1 MFSIV
6 QPTPSPIGSAQS
18 LETCNNPRHILPAG
32 DANTDLQISGGTACT
47 VDGSAPNANY
57 VYRNVNIWSG
67 GSLTFNDAKIN
78 FHAHSILIENGG
90 TLQAGFDAPVAGPI
104 SIWLYGSKS
113 DGIPSITCQSG
124 PTCGVPQ
131 TIWDSNPLVAQNVS
145 MGTMTM
151 PSGPCTK
158 ASTID
163 PTTPVGTDC
172 FYQYEVFD
180 KGDAAGAFF
189 GKKVLAV
196 SYGGVLY
203 LRGQKGIRE
212 VTANGPAI
220 DAIPSDSGTS
230 WVRLNKTIAMAD
242 VGSTTLY
249 VDRPVPTWQA
259 GDQIVVTST
268 DYLPAHSEELHHSQH
283 LQ

>member
-1 MFSIV
+1 MGSLGLKAATCSLALSLV
-6 QPTPSPIGSAQS
+6 AATLCTLAGCGAGQTTYTTTPQPTPSPIGSAQS

-57 VYRNVNIWSG
+57 VYRNVNIWGG

-131 TIWDSNPLVAQNVS
+131 AIWDSNPLVAQNVS

-151 PSGPCTK
+151 PT
-158 ASTID
+158 
-163 PTTPVGTDC
+163 
-172 FYQYEVFD
+172 
-180 KGDAAGAFF
+180 GA
-189 GKKVLAV
+189 LHQ
-196 SYGGVLY
+196 SLDHRSRYT
-203 LRGQKGIRE
+203 RRH
-212 VTANGPAI
+212 
-220 DAIPSDSGTS
+220 
-230 WVRLNKTIAMAD
+230 RLLLSI
-242 VGSTTLY
+242 
-249 VDRPVPTWQA
+249 
-259 GDQIVVTST
+259 
-268 DYLPAHSEELHHSQH
+268 
-283 LQ
+283 